1 MLEDALSRLSNV
13 VILKLHTVCTD
24 RMLGIVSQNC
34 GKLISI
40 DISFSKH
47 VTDSG
52 VEIMCQ
58 ESSLLPPR
66 LKQILLD
73 GTSVTSKS
81 VLCLLEHFP
90 HLVNIDSS
98 LMEKFLLSMQTFIH
112 QSRSESQD
120 SNSNYGSYQLK
131 TLKLCIRK
139 FSKDLP
145 SIAQL
150 IPTMFPLLED
160 LVIHH
165 VHPKEFESLVHL
177 RNLPKLHSF
186 MIGKSLSL
194 NA

>member
-1 MLEDALSRLSNV
+1 
-13 VILKLHTVCTD
+13 
-24 RMLGIVSQNC
+24 
-34 GKLISI
+34 
-40 DISFSKH
+40 
-47 VTDSG
+47 
-52 VEIMCQ
+52 MCQ
-58 ESSLLPPR
+58 DSSLLPPR

-120 SNSNYGSYQLK
+120 SNSNYDSYQLK

-139 FSKDLP
+139 FSEDLP

-150 IPTMFPLLED
+150 IPTMFPNLDD

-165 VHPKEFESLVHL
+165 VHPREFESLVHL
-177 RNLPKLHSF
+177 KNLPKLHSF
-186 MIGKSLSL
+186 MIGKSYLSL
-194 NA
+194 IGIL